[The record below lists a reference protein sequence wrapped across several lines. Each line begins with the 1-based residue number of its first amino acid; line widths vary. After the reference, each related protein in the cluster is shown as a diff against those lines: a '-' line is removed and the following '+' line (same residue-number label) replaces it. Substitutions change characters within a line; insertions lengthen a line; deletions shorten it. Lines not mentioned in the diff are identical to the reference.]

1 MFSLKTYA
9 DSLNFTRN
17 KTFLTVASVSMACL
31 MLTGAMSHTA
41 RKNVNV
47 TVIDDFSGVDMVENV
62 ETREESVGGL
72 LAAMN
77 IAVEESDTISMN
89 EEDALRDGDSVVI
102 KRGRKITLEVDG
114 EVKNMIATD
123 KRVGEVIDAEGIKLY
138 ANDIVTPAVDTV
150 VKEGD
155 AIKIVR
161 VTYKDYEKH
170 TAKIP
175 YQVTTIYDDTMD
187 KGTSYVKQEGTDGV
201 KELSYAT
208 TYHDGEVVSR
218 GVVAEHVVTPAVDKV
233 IVVGS
238 KVNYHKGFAYSR
250 KLTVEATAYEP
261 FNCGGDG
268 RGITASGIRAQ
279 FGVVAVDPKVIPLG
293 TKLYIESPDDG
304 ASWVYGYCIAADT
317 GGAIKKNRIDLCY
330 NTMSECIQFGRKK
343 ANVYILE

>member
-9 DSLNFTRN
+9 NSLNFTRK

-31 MLTGAMSHTA
+31 MLTGAMSDTA

-62 ETREESVGGL
+62 ETREETVGDL
-72 LAAMN
+72 LAELN
-77 IAVEESDTISMN
+77 IALGESDTISIS
-89 EEDALRDGDSVVI
+89 EGDALRDGDSVII
-102 KRGRKITLEVDG
+102 KRGRKVTLEYDG
-114 EVKNMIATD
+114 TKTEISATD
-123 KRVGEVIDAEGIKLY
+123 KRVSEVLETAGVTVY
-138 ANDIVTPAVDTV
+138 ANDIVTPAPDSIVR
-150 VKEGD
+150 EGD
-155 AIKIVR
+155 AIKVVR
-161 VTYKDYEKH
+161 VTYKDYEKQ
-170 TAKIP
+170 TVTVP
-175 YQVTTIYDDTMD
+175 YNVVEIKDDTMD
-187 KGTSYVKQEGTDGV
+187 KGTSYVKQVGADGL

-218 GVVAEHVVTPAVDKV
+218 GVVNENIVTPAEDR
-233 IVVGS
+233 IVVVGT
-238 KVNYHKGFAYSR
+238 KQKYHKGFAYSK